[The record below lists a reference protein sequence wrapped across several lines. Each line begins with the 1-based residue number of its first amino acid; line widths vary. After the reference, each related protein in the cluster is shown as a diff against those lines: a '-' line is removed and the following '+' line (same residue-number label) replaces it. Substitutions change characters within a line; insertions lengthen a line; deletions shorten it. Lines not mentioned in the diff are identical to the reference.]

1 MIVKQD
7 YSLDKKNLSSRYML
21 ISTTPRMVVCNNGI
35 FQVALMPFYQTILSI
50 EYGGLSK
57 NVVYPKLSS
66 PIKKHA
72 DHMGL
77 QVFWQ

>member
-7 YSLDKKNLSSRYML
+7 YSLDKKILSSRYML

-50 EYGGLSK
+50 EYGGVSK
-57 NVVYPKLSS
+57 NVVYRIPMYAPQSVPLNEKN
-66 PIKKHA
+66 
-72 DHMGL
+72 D
-77 QVFWQ
+77 QT

>member
-1 MIVKQD
+1 
-7 YSLDKKNLSSRYML
+7 
-21 ISTTPRMVVCNNGI
+21 MVVCNNGI

-77 QVFWQ
+77 QVFLAMRHGWLAKTEKQHPP